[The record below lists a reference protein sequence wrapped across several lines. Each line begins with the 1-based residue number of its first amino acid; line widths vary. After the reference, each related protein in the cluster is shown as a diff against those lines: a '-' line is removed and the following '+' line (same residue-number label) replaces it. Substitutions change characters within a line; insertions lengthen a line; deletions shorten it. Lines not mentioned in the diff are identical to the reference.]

1 MGVRSWW
8 KGHYLTDIFQGKAGS
23 FEEDAALKL
32 ILKYYSSPSATKLNA
47 SQVVITGLQNIG
59 MARNGIVSVSQSNPE
74 PYGGEQLNLIMS
86 PFSFGGAFAPFP
98 LELYNELIFL
108 SKEVNAEPLNFLN
121 VFVDRLTKVDFDLRR
136 DFNPALETRNKS
148 EVLGANFLSS
158 STQLEIPKIGVKKK
172 SILKIL
178 PYISRRPVSAAV
190 LSKCMSEFFGCKIK
204 ISQHQEK
211 WIKLPDD
218 CLTTLSSSQPRSAK
232 LGQNSFLGSTIAS
245 YQSKLLFSIFD
256 FDFSLFSI
264 FLDSKEF
271 KEELTNFLK
280 QVLNA
285 PTTCIFQFNF
295 DHFEDLHKINFSLVS
310 DRSRLGKSI
319 WLASQYEMAAADIVL
334 EC

>member
-1 MGVRSWW
+1 MGDRAWW
-8 KGHYLTDIFQGKAGS
+8 KGNYLTDIFQGKAGS

-32 ILKYYSSPSATKLNA
+32 VLKYYSSPSANKLKV
-47 SQVVITGLQNIG
+47 SQVFITGLQNIG
-59 MARNGIVSVSQSNPE
+59 MARKGLVSVSQTIPNLHD
-74 PYGGEQLNLIMS
+74 GDQLNLIMS

-98 LELYNELIFL
+98 LELYNELILL
-108 SKEVNAEPLNFLN
+108 SKEANAEPLSFLN
-121 VFVDRLTKVDFDLRR
+121 VFVDRLTKTDFDLRR

-148 EVLGANFLSS
+148 EVLGASFLSS
-158 STQLEIPKIGVKKK
+158 YNQLVNPKKVTNRK
-172 SILKIL
+172 SVLNIL

-190 LSKCMSEFFGCKIK
+190 LSKCLSEFLECKIT

-218 CLTTLSSSQPRSAK
+218 CFTILSSSQSSSAK
-232 LGQNSFLGSTIAS
+232 LGHDSFLGSAVAS

-264 FLDSKEF
+264 FLDSKIF
-271 KEELTNFLK
+271 KQELIKFLK

-285 PTTCIFQFNF
+285 PTTCIFRFNF
-295 DHFEDLHKINFSLVS
+295 DHLVDPHKSNFSLAS
-310 DRSRLGKSI
+310 DWSRLGKSF
-319 WLASQYEMAAADIVL
+319 WLASEHEMAASDIVL